1 LGQSQLLNIEVNP
14 SVKSANNAR
23 VFAWL
28 IFVAVLAGVVLA
40 RVHLLGLPLE
50 RDEGEYAYTGQLL
63 LQGIPPYQLAYS
75 MKFPGTAVAYAVL
88 MSIFGETGQGI
99 HFGLITV
106 NVGTTIF
113 VLLIGRRLFGEI
125 AGITA
130 AAAFSVLTLMP
141 YVLGQAAHATHFVL
155 LPAAAGCLA
164 LLSAVNRSSNIRLVV
179 SGTLFG
185 VAALMKQPGLF
196 LALFGAAY
204 LFGRDLAERAKLRSA
219 LLRNLLFLS
228 GVATPLFVTGLIL
241 WRAGVFE
248 KFWFWTISYTQ
259 NYARE
264 VPIRVGLRLLTNH
277 FPSVVAA
284 AWPIWVIAGIGLIGS
299 LFYDFRRTRGF
310 LVELTFFGI
319 MAVCAGFYFRPH
331 YFILLLL
338 PVSLLA
344 GNAVRIALT
353 AVGNRRAY
361 ASFTVILLFGLALV
375 WPIWKERDFLFERSI
390 AEANRMVNGT
400 NPFPE
405 SVRIAEF
412 IREQSTPSDT
422 IAVLGSEPQIYFYA
436 KRHSAT
442 GYIYTYG
449 LMEPQ
454 PFAKHMQ
461 QEMIQEIERARP
473 KFVVLVVMNRSW
485 LVRPDSDLSIF
496 KWATTF
502 CDVNYDEVALINI
515 SDNGTDYY
523 LSGHPSNVTR
533 TPDHILV
540 YQRKG

>member
-1 LGQSQLLNIEVNP
+1 LRQSQLLNIEVNP
-14 SVKSANNAR
+14 PVNSANNAR
-23 VFAWL
+23 IFAWL
-28 IFVAVLAGVVLA
+28 IFVAVLAGVILA

-88 MSIFGETGQGI
+88 MSIFGETGQGV

-106 NVGTTIF
+106 NLGTTIF
-113 VLLIGRRLFGEI
+113 MLLIGRRLFGEI

-164 LLSAVNRSSNIRLVV
+164 LLSAVDRSSKIRLVI
-179 SGTLFG
+179 SGSLFG

-248 KFWFWTISYTQ
+248 KFWFWTITYTQ
-259 NYARE
+259 HYARE
-264 VPIRVGLRLLTNH
+264 VPISVGLRVLTNH

-284 AWPIWVIAGIGLIGS
+284 AWPIWAIAAIGLIRS

-344 GNAVRIALT
+344 GNAVTIALT
-353 AVGNRRAY
+353 AVGNRRAF

-405 SVRIAEF
+405 SVRIAEL
-412 IREQSTPSDT
+412 IREQSSPSDT

-454 PFAKHMQ
+454 PFAKQMQ
-461 QEMIQEIERARP
+461 QEMIQEIENARP
-473 KFVVLVVMNRSW
+473 KFLVLVVMNRSW
-485 LVRPDSDLSIF
+485 LVWPDSDLSIF
-496 KWATTF
+496 KWAATF
-502 CDVNYDEVALINI
+502 CDANYDEVGLINI

-523 LSGHPSNVTR
+523 LSGHPPNVTR